1 MQKRIIMGEQNE
13 TAVKGINFFFCR
25 KEDVGTEKE
34 QWQPIEVDNVKIRLA
49 TDIPELESEKLRGWG
64 YTCSFTASME
74 PTPALTYLQK
84 NTWKR
89 ERGRRYY
96 CEKLLRHTS
105 KKTLR
110 KYCYLLR
117 KYASFIRK
125 ENK

>member
-1 MQKRIIMGEQNE
+1 MGEENI
-13 TAVKGINFFFCR
+13 TSNCHLFFW
-25 KEDVGTEKE
+25 KAEDMGTEKGE
-34 QWQPIEVDNVKIRLA
+34 WQPIEVDNVKIWLA
-49 TDIPELESEKLRGWG
+49 TDIPELEVKKLSGWNN
-64 YTCSFTASME
+64 TFSFTASME
-74 PTPALTYLQK
+74 PTTTLTYLQK